1 MAIRGI
7 PAVLVGDLN
16 DYSKSFSRLAAFR
29 ALGVD
34 VDAFS
39 HSPAG
44 DETLGFPRFSLAF
57 RVAWKLGFHLDTE
70 GANRWL
76 IEAVKRKAPRIVWI
90 EKGNMIRR
98 STLLRLKALVPG
110 ICIVSYTDDD
120 MFNRTNTTWTYRHA
134 LSAYDVIFTTKSYN
148 ADPEE
153 LPAMGARRVVMVD
166 KAYDPEQLYPI
177 NVTQADRQAIGS
189 DVGFIG
195 SFEQDRA
202 SQMLALARAGIRV
215 RIWGNGW
222 GGFDPGEPNL
232 VIEGRPLVNSGGDMN
247 YTRGICATRI
257 NLAFLRKANRDLHTD
272 RSIEIPACGA
282 FMLAEYSDEHA
293 RLFVEDKEAAYF
305 RSSEELIE
313 KVRFY
318 LAHEEQRAAIA
329 AAARARCVADGYRHE
344 DRVKFMIETMLEM
357 QGHNP

>member
-7 PAVLVGDLN
+7 PALLVGDLN
-16 DYSKSFSRLAAFR
+16 DYSKSFSRLMAFR
-29 ALGVD
+29 ALGLD

-44 DETLGFPRFSLAF
+44 DETLGFPRISFAF

-76 IEAVKRKAPRIVWI
+76 IEAIQRKRPRIVWI

-98 STLLRLKALVPG
+98 STLLCIKALVPDA
-110 ICIVSYTDDD
+110 CIASYTDDD

-148 ADPEE
+148 ANPDE
-153 LPAMGARRVVMVD
+153 LPAMGARRVVTVD
-166 KAYDPEQLYPI
+166 KAYDPEQHFP
-177 NVTQADRQAIGS
+177 VEMSEADRQTIGS

-202 SQMLALARAGIRV
+202 LQMLALARAGIRV
-215 RIWGNGW
+215 RVWGNGW
-222 GGFDPGEPNL
+222 DGFDPGEPNL
-232 VIEGRPLVNSGGDMN
+232 AIERRPLVNSGGEMN
-247 YTRGICATRI
+247 YTQGICATRI

-293 RLFVEDKEAAYF
+293 RLFAEDEEAAYF
-305 RSSEELIE
+305 RSTDELIE

-318 LAHEEQRAAIA
+318 LAHEERRAAIA
-329 AAARARCVADGYRHE
+329 AAGRARCVTGGYRHE
-344 DRVKFMIETMLEM
+344 DRVKFMVDTMLAM
-357 QGHNP
+357 NGGGR